1 MKTIFKFTAVS
12 LAMLAGATSCIQE
25 IDPQGE
31 DNLVSSDQAANAPG
45 AFDNFVSA
53 VTGSLTGNYI
63 YSPSNQYPWDFGMPS
78 LWIQRDIMGQDILP
92 CYITG
97 SEWYQ
102 GWYSC
107 SGYLT
112 SDSGWG
118 SYLSWLFYYTWMNNC
133 NTVTRLAGYNSVE
146 RNAADIDTDKA
157 KGVATALAIR
167 ALCNLEMAQIYATET
182 YTKNP
187 EAITVPIVTES
198 TPSDQLANNP
208 RVPAKDLFAL
218 ILGDL
223 EDAATLLGGY
233 TPGDKSQIGI
243 DMVTGLKARTYLVMG
258 DYQKAKDCAMTIIN
272 KSDYSVQTPEQIT
285 SMTSGFNTVN
295 QGWIWYIAQKSSDAC
310 LMTND
315 CDSSWGSQMINE
327 CSGHGCGYSG
337 NYVGAKRIDKH
348 LFDCIAETDYRKMQ
362 FVDFALDGLSAPEID
377 IALEAYT
384 GRDASGAI
392 SIAYDGWYNKSVGGV
407 PVKFRPKGG
416 NYDDQYSGFCTDIP
430 AMRIEEMILIAAE
443 CTVRNGGTLESLPC
457 YVEYINN
464 RYKGGWD
471 AYVAS
476 STAMNI
482 NTVDEVW
489 MQRRIELWG
498 EGFSTFDLKRL
509 GKGVIRSYAGT
520 NHAEG
525 YRWNT
530 TDVANWM
537 TLLISGDE
545 ANYNEGIVQNPIPQK
560 PTGDSP
566 EHQW

>member
-12 LAMLAGATSCIQE
+12 LALMAGATSCIQE
-25 IDPQGE
+25 IEPQGE
-31 DNLVSSDQAANAPG
+31 SNLVSSDQAANAPG

-53 VTGSLTGNYI
+53 ITGTLTGNYI

-78 LWIQRDIMGQDILP
+78 LWIQRDIMGQDMLP
-92 CYITG
+92 CYMTG

-102 GWYSC
+102 GWYSTNN
-107 SGYLT
+107 LT
-112 SDSGWG
+112 SDGGWG
-118 SYLSWLFYYTWMNNC
+118 PYLSWLFYYTWMNNC
-133 NTVTRLAGYNSVE
+133 NTVTRLAGYNTTE
-146 RNAADIDTDKA
+146 RNAEAVDADKA
-157 KGVATALAIR
+157 NGVATALAIR
-167 ALCNLEMAQIYATET
+167 ALCNLEMAQMYATET

-208 RVPAKDLFAL
+208 RVPAKELFAL

-223 EDAATLLGGY
+223 DDAAKLLGAY
-233 TPGDKSQIGI
+233 NPTDKSQIGI
-243 DMVTGLKARTYLVMG
+243 DVVNGFKARTYLVMG
-258 DYQKAKDCAMTIIN
+258 DYNNALTYAKKVIDAG
-272 KSDYSVQTPEQIT
+272 YGVQTPDQIT
-285 SMTSGFNTVN
+285 NKATAFNTAN

-348 LFDCIAETDYRKMQ
+348 LYDCIAATDCRKKQ
-362 FVDFALDGLSAPEID
+362 FVDFALDELSEAELD
-377 IALEAYT
+377 KALEAYT

-392 SIAYDGWYNKSVGGV
+392 SIAYGGWYNTNVGGV
-407 PVKFRPKGG
+407 PVKFRPKGA

-430 AMRIEEMILIAAE
+430 AMRVEEMILIAAE
-443 CTVRNGGTLESLPC
+443 CTIRNGGTLESLP
-457 YVEYINN
+457 YYKEYINN
-464 RYKGGWD
+464 RYEGGWD

-476 STAMNI
+476 SSSMSI
-482 NTVDEVW
+482 NTVDEIW

-498 EGFSTFDLKRL
+498 EGFATLDLKRL
-509 GKGVIRSYAGT
+509 SKGIVRNYAGT
-520 NHAEG
+520 NHVEG

-530 TDVANWM
+530 DGVANWM
-537 TLLISGDE
+537 TLLVTNDE
-545 ANYNEGIVQNPIPQK
+545 TGYNEGIVQNPIPQK